1 MATFHETKFMAISN
15 YFLTKAGRRDA
26 ALDLIVE
33 AKVQI
38 KKDKEKYG

>member
-15 YFLTKAGRRDA
+15 FYLTKAGRRDA

-33 AKVQI
+33 AKAQLE
-38 KKDKEKYG
+38 KEKQK